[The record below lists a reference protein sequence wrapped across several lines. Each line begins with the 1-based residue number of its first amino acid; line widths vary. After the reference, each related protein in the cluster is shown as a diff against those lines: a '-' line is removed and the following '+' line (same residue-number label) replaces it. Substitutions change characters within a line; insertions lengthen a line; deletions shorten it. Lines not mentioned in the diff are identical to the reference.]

1 MCLLETLDKK
11 ETFLQATESFMQK
24 SANAAE
30 VKPLPNIHIDKL
42 KLYFRQ
48 PIVINAYKEMGLND
62 IVLLQPSIGD
72 IVKVSEPLFYST
84 LNVFTTNPT
93 ANRLL
98 LWNEGIDWND
108 LTDYGLFVMFFNR
121 INPEI
126 SKLIFQDVDFTR
138 FKRLKKNDDIL
149 FYNEEQ
155 NIVID
160 ENIYNIISL
169 YFRTMFNAFPK
180 TEKTVDAVAKE
191 WIIEEE
197 LMNAAIKKDEDKSS
211 LFSLISTCVNHPG
224 FKYKSSELINVGI
237 FEFMD
242 SVKRLQIYES
252 ATAVMKGMYSGF
264 VDAKKIDKEAY
275 NFMKES

>member
-1 MCLLETLDKK
+1 METLDKK
-11 ETFLQATESFMQK
+11 ETFLQATESLMQK

-30 VKPLPNIHIDKL
+30 TKPLPNIHIDKL

-84 LNVFTTNPT
+84 LSVFTTNPT

-264 VDAKKIDKEAY
+264 VDVKKIDKEAY

>member
-1 MCLLETLDKK
+1 METLDKK
-11 ETFLQATESFMQK
+11 EVFQQATESLMQK

-84 LNVFTTNPT
+84 LSVFTTNPT

>member
-1 MCLLETLDKK
+1 LETLDKK
-11 ETFLQATESFMQK
+11 EVFQQATESLMQK
-24 SANAAE
+24 SANAAK

-84 LNVFTTNPT
+84 LSVFTTNPT

-252 ATAVMKGMYSGF
+252 ATAVMKGMYGGF

>member
-11 ETFLQATESFMQK
+11 EVFQQATESLMQK

-30 VKPLPNIHIDKL
+30 AKPLSNIYIDKL

-84 LNVFTTNPT
+84 LSVFTTNPT

>member
-1 MCLLETLDKK
+1 METLDKK
-11 ETFLQATESFMQK
+11 EVFQQATESLMQK

-197 LMNAAIKKDEDKSS
+197 LMNAAIKKDKDKSS

>member
-1 MCLLETLDKK
+1 METLDKK
-11 ETFLQATESFMQK
+11 ETFLQATESLMQK
-24 SANAAE
+24 SANAAGA
-30 VKPLPNIHIDKL
+30 KPLPNIHIDKL

-126 SKLIFQDVDFTR
+126 SKLIFQDVDFTC
-138 FKRLKKNDDIL
+138 FKCLKKNDNVL
-149 FYNEEQ
+149 FYNEKQ

-197 LMNAAIKKDEDKSS
+197 LINATIKKDDDKSS

>member
-1 MCLLETLDKK
+1 METLDKK
-11 ETFLQATESFMQK
+11 EVFQQATESLMQK

-197 LMNAAIKKDEDKSS
+197 LMNAAIKKDKDKSS

-264 VDAKKIDKEAY
+264 VDVKKIDKEAY

>member
-1 MCLLETLDKK
+1 METLDKK
-11 ETFLQATESFMQK
+11 EVFQQATESLMQK

-30 VKPLPNIHIDKL
+30 AKPLSNIYIDKL

-84 LNVFTTNPT
+84 LSVFTTNPT

>member
-1 MCLLETLDKK
+1 METLDKK
-11 ETFLQATESFMQK
+11 EVFQQATESLMQK

-30 VKPLPNIHIDKL
+30 VKPLPTIYIDKL

-84 LNVFTTNPT
+84 LSVFTTNPT